1 MHPIGWAVVLLYAGA
16 VLFIGWLTSRKQS
29 GIDEYFRGSR
39 RLPWWALGISIIA
52 TAFSAASLLGGPGEG
67 YGHGF
72 LWLQL
77 QIGDLIGYLLV
88 CTFFLPLFARLDLT
102 TAYEYLERRFDAK
115 TRSLA
120 SLYFLLFVVVRLGAL
135 LYGAALV
142 VSEVSHLS
150 LAVSIAIV
158 GVVAVLYTVAG
169 GLAAVVWTDVLQ
181 FAMVLLGIGATLFV
195 ASRQVEGGFDS
206 IVATAK
212 AGGRWVLF
220 DLSWNPQSIRALPT
234 AILAYGMLAFAV
246 AGTNQQSVQR
256 YLACAD
262 VRAARRAALLAWG
275 TGCIGVAGTLLLGVF
290 LYAFYQAAP
299 GHLPA
304 EVLPDRILPIF
315 IANELPPA
323 VAGLLAAAIFAA
335 AMSSCDSAMHS
346 FSTCLVVDFYRRYFR
361 RNEPEVHYL
370 RVARL
375 LVVCSGLIGIGS
387 AFYVA
392 GKAQTLLTFLA
403 TYTSYFV
410 GPVLGLFMLG
420 LWSPRANGTGAFWGA
435 CAAAGLLLGVT
446 RFGPW
451 TIPGIW
457 FSAITAPLTFA
468 FGTLLSVWVRARA
481 RAGGASAVVESSAL
495 AS

>member
-1 MHPIGWAVVLLYAGA
+1 MHGLGWAVVVLYAGA
-16 VLFIGWLTSRKQS
+16 VFFIGWLTSRKQS
-29 GIDEYFRGSR
+29 GTDEYFRGSR

-77 QIGDLIGYLLV
+77 QIGDLIGYVLV
-88 CTFFLPLFARLDLT
+88 CTFFLPLFARLDLI

-142 VSEVSHLS
+142 VSEVSDLS
-150 LAVSIAIV
+150 MPVAILIV
-158 GVVAVLYTVAG
+158 GVVAVVYTVAG

-181 FAMVLLGIGATLFV
+181 FAMVLLGIGACIIVT
-195 ASRQVEGGFDS
+195 SRHVDGGIAQ
-206 IVATAK
+206 IVDTAR

-220 DLSWNPQSIRALPT
+220 DLHWNPQSIRALPT
-234 AILAYGMLAFAV
+234 ALLAYGMLAFAV

-262 VRAARRAALLAWG
+262 VRASRRAALLAWA

-290 LYAFYQAAP
+290 LYAYYQTMP
-299 GHLPA
+299 GHLA
-304 EVLPDRILPIF
+304 ADVLPDRILPIF
-315 IANELPPA
+315 IANELPAA

-346 FSTCLVVDFYRRYFR
+346 FSTCVVVDFYRRYFNR
-361 RNEPEVHYL
+361 HAPEKHYL
-370 RVARL
+370 RMARI
-375 LVVCSGLIGIGS
+375 LVVVSGGIGIGS

-392 GKAQTLLTFLA
+392 GKAETLLTFLA

-420 LWSPRANGTGAFWGA
+420 VWSKRAHGTGAFWGA
-435 CAAAGLLLGVT
+435 CTAAASLVILNRV
-446 RFGPW
+446 GPW
-451 TIPGIW
+451 TIPGVW
-457 FSAITAPLTFA
+457 FTAITAPLTFVL
-468 FGTLLSVWVRARA
+468 GTLFSLR
-481 RAGGASAVVESSAL
+481 ASARVTTTDEIARNSAL

>member
-1 MHPIGWAVVLLYAGA
+1 MHGAGWAVVVLYAAA
-16 VLFIGWLTSRKQS
+16 VVFIGWLTSRKQS
-29 GIDEYFRGSR
+29 GTDEYFRGSR

-88 CTFFLPLFARLDLT
+88 CTFFLPLFAKLDLT
-102 TAYEYLERRFDAK
+102 TAYEYLEKRFDAK

-120 SLYFLLFVVVRLGAL
+120 SLCFLLFVIVRLGAL
-135 LYGAALV
+135 LYGASLV
-142 VSEVSHLS
+142 VSEVSNLS
-150 LAVSIAIV
+150 LRVSIAIV
-158 GVVAVLYTVAG
+158 GVVAVVYTVAG

-181 FAMVLLGIGATLFV
+181 FGMVLLGIGASIFV
-195 ASRQVEGGFDS
+195 VSREVDGGLGQIVE
-206 IVATAK
+206 TAR

-220 DLSWNPQSIRALPT
+220 DLQWNPQSIRALPT

-262 VRAARRAALLAWG
+262 VRASRRAALLAWA
-275 TGCIGVAGTLLLGVF
+275 TGFVGVAGTLLLGVF
-290 LYAFYQAAP
+290 LYAYYQAAP
-299 GHLPA
+299 GRLA
-304 EVLPDRILPIF
+304 ADVQPDRILPIF
-315 IANELPPA
+315 IASELPA
-323 VAGLLAAAIFAA
+323 VVAGLLAAAIFAA

-346 FSTCLVVDFYRRYFR
+346 FSTCLVVDFYRRYFKKQA
-361 RNEPEVHYL
+361 PEAHYL
-370 RVARL
+370 RVARS
-375 LVVCSGLIGIGS
+375 LVVVSGGIGIGS

-392 GKAQTLLTFLA
+392 GKAETLLTFLA

-420 LWSPRANGTGAFWGA
+420 VWSKRAHGTGAFWGA
-435 CAAAGLLLGVT
+435 CTAAGLLVVVT
-446 RFGPW
+446 RTGVW
-451 TIPGIW
+451 QVPGVW
-457 FSAITAPLTFA
+457 FTAITAPLTFV
-468 FGTLLSVWVRARA
+468 FGTMFSLR
-481 RAGGASAVVESSAL
+481 ASAPAQARGTTGMARNSAI